1 MPQRQAVASRH
12 RLNVAH
18 RHDVAALST
27 MPDGASLGANIAPL
41 MRLLAERGKGA
52 YVRPHPSR
60 CGLAAPSRSVA
71 HMHCECIDATDTDP
85 PGTDAPG

>member
-18 RHDVAALST
+18 RHDVAALNA
-27 MPDGASLGANIAPL
+27 MPDGASLGADIAPL

-52 YVRPHPSR
+52 YAYAHPGG
-60 CGLAAPSRSVA
+60 CGQPPRRGPWLIT
-71 HMHCECIDATDTDP
+71 HCEHIDATDTDP
-85 PGTDAPG
+85 PSTDAMG